1 MVFSD
6 SKYVVESVDK
16 KWVFSWEKKQFKGKK
31 NPDLWKRY
39 LSMHRKHNVSFK
51 WIKGHNK
58 HPQNERCDQLA
69 LNAAKRKN
77 KKIDL
82 YYERIEKGI
91 SKP

>member
-1 MVFSD
+1 
-6 SKYVVESVDK
+6 
-16 KWVFSWEKKQFKGKK
+16 
-31 NPDLWKRY
+31 
-39 LSMHRKHNVSFK
+39 MHRKHNVSFK

-82 YYERIEKGI
+82 YYEKIEKGI